1 MPFNIGLFTSQQVR
15 ELKLIMLLKKQK
27 TLRDYKSICQQL
39 NCSFLTLQTEI
50 ATLQA
55 FPEIKDVQ
63 YIYSHLKVQ
72 FEEQFGARKLYQ
84 SVILESNGL
93 RLLEELFLSDFDS
106 VDVLAEEAF
115 YQFINAKT
123 PLQKDQHLFR
133 CSL

>member
-93 RLLEELFLSDFDS
+93 RLLEKLFLSDFDS
-106 VDVLAEEAF
+106 VDVFLKRLLSV
-115 YQFINAKT
+115 YQ
-123 PLQKDQHLFR
+123 R
-133 CSL
+133 